1 MNEWKDVVVVYA
13 KKLLFATVES
23 SNSKRIS
30 GVILR
35 DWNISLFKGCPYFSS
50 LKSVWKQY
58 FSSHR
63 PQEIVW
69 YCFAQLVL

>member
-23 SNSKRIS
+23 SNSRRIS

-35 DWNISLFKGCPYFSS
+35 DWNISLFKGCPYLS
-50 LKSVWKQY
+50 LSGNN
-58 FSSHR
+58 
-63 PQEIVW
+63 I
-69 YCFAQLVL
+69 LVAIDLKR